1 MKKCPRGV
9 ICVENIT
16 LIILFVI
23 TLIIGYLFYNNIHN
37 NNNNHKHS
45 ANNIVVDVNTG
56 MSNEMGPDVLLNPYT
71 PPLRNDRYLNSIP
84 QYGYGI
90 GIPPPQYGIR
100 PGFVPVNV
108 STNIG
113 AVDTS
118 YRQVGILTPLQTVDD
133 TLTNKILPL
142 MGRPL
147 FTNRDKWQFYT
158 TTKNNIKLPVSRN
171 GKSGTS
177 EYGCDNIYDGDII
190 HVKGYNIAFK
200 ATVYDNDTI
209 RYIPSI

>member
-1 MKKCPRGV
+1 MKKCPKGV

-16 LIILFVI
+16 LIILFII
-23 TLIIGYLFYNNIHN
+23 TLIIVYLFYIQYN
-37 NNNNHKHS
+37 NNNTNKHS
-45 ANNIVVDVNTG
+45 ANNIIVDVNTG
-56 MSNEMGPDVLLNPYT
+56 MGGEMGPDVLLNPYT
-71 PPLRNDRYLNSIP
+71 PPLRNDRYINSIP
-84 QYGYGI
+84 QYGI
-90 GIPPPQYGIR
+90 PPQYGIR
-100 PGFVPVNV
+100 PGFVPLNV

-118 YRQVGILTPLQTVDD
+118 YRQVGILTPLNSLDD

-177 EYGCDNIYDGDII
+177 EYGCDNIYDGDTI
-190 HVKGYNIAFK
+190 HVKGYNSAFK

-209 RYIPSI
+209 RYIPSV